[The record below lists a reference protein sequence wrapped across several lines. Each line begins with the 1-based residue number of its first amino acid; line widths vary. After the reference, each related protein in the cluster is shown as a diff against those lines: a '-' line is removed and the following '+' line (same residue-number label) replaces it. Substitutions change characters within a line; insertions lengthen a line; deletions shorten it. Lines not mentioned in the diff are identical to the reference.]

1 MLLKKLAL
9 GLFKKSIDLTVV
21 NAISPKTPVVY
32 ICNHT
37 SFADGAILASCL
49 DNPVFVV
56 HKDLARSKR
65 YTSVLKFIDHVL
77 VSPDNPMAVRQVF
90 RYIKQDRNVV
100 VFPEGRLTVTG
111 SLMKVYPGAA
121 YLALKAQ
128 VPIIPLHID
137 GLVASIYSKLKG
149 DKPKKIR
156 PCITL
161 LYGEP
166 IAPVKDFSK
175 RKHLIQSTQML
186 KQQMTSLAF
195 QALNRVDSLHE
206 GLLNAIKRF
215 SGARPALEELNLDTV
230 SYSKFYLMSQGLGF
244 YLQKLVSSSTFGVFM
259 PNASA
264 SAALLF
270 ASSIVNKTPAML
282 NYSMGKDPFISC
294 LKTAKIS
301 EVVTSRKFIEV
312 GGLQRFVGYM
322 QEANVKVIYLEDIK
336 ARAQTQDKLKILFR
350 SFCKYEAPKAQD
362 RNVILFTS
370 GSEGL
375 PKGVVLSHKAI
386 LSNVSQIRAIVD
398 ISVNDKIFNAMP
410 LFHSFGLTAG
420 TILPLMTG
428 AKLVLYPS
436 PLHYK
441 KIPEFVYDKD
451 CTVLFGT
458 NTFLSKYAKEANP
471 YDFFRLRYVVAG
483 AEKVLDS
490 TRNTWFE
497 KFGIRIFEGY
507 GATECAPVLCVNTPG
522 ANKFGTVGKF
532 LPHISY
538 ILEPV
543 PGVDAAINCK
553 AGKLIVAGPNMYS
566 AYLRPNKT
574 PSLEIAGSQYD
585 TGDIVEIDEDGFV
598 KILGRAK
605 RFVKI
610 AGEMVSLESIEK
622 TAALCSTQLC
632 AAVGISTKEGER
644 VVLYTQDIELTK
656 EKINSVIAS
665 QGLSKLWSPFKL
677 EFLADVPLLGTG
689 KTDYQ
694 TLTQLAK
701 KYE

>member
-1 MLLKKLAL
+1 MMLKKIAL
-9 GLFKKSIDLTVV
+9 SLFKKSIDLTII
-21 NAISPKTPVVY
+21 NLNKPTTPVVY

-77 VSPDNPMAVRQVF
+77 VSPENPMAVRQVF
-90 RYIKQDRNVV
+90 KYIKQGRNIVI
-100 VFPEGRLTVTG
+100 FPEGRLTVTG

-137 GLVASIYSKLKG
+137 GLVASIYSKLRG

-161 LYGEP
+161 LSGDP
-166 IAPVKDFSK
+166 IAPIMGFSK
-175 RKHLIQSTQML
+175 RKHLEQSTQLL

-195 QALNRVDSLHE
+195 KALNRVDSLHE
-206 GLLNAIKRF
+206 GLLNAINRF
-215 SGARPALEELNLDTV
+215 SGKRPALEELNLDTV
-230 SYSKFYLMSQGLGF
+230 SYNKFYLMAQGLGF
-244 YLQKLVSSSTFGVFM
+244 YIQKLVTSSTFGVFM

-282 NYSMGKDPFISC
+282 NYSMGKEPFLSC
-294 LKTAKIS
+294 LKTANIS

-312 GGLQRFVGYM
+312 GGLQRFISYM
-322 QEANVKVIYLEDIK
+322 KEANVKVIFLEDIK
-336 ARAQTQDKLKILFR
+336 SMTSKADKLKILFR
-350 SFCKYEAPKAQD
+350 SLTKYEAPKTQD

-375 PKGVVLSHKAI
+375 PKGVILSHKAI
-386 LSNVSQIRAIVD
+386 LSNVSQIRSIVD

-428 AKLVLYPS
+428 SKLVLYPS

-483 AEKVLDS
+483 AEKVMES

-532 LPHISY
+532 LPDIEY
-538 ILEPV
+538 TLEPV
-543 PGVDAAINCK
+543 PGVDASVGCK
-553 AGKLIVAGPNMYS
+553 AGKLVVSGPNMYS

-574 PSLEIAGSQYD
+574 PAIEYASSSYD
-585 TGDIVEIDEDGFV
+585 TGDIVEIDAEGFV

-622 TAALCSTQLC
+622 TAALCSSVLC
-632 AAVGISTKEGER
+632 AAVGVSTKDGER
-644 VVLYTQDIELTK
+644 VVLFTQDLELTK
-656 EKINSVIAS
+656 EKIAQVITS
-665 QGLSKLWSPFKL
+665 QGLSKLWQPFKI
-677 EFLADVPLLGTG
+677 EYISEIPLLGTG

-694 TLTQLAK
+694 SLTQIAK

>member
-9 GLFKKSIDLTVV
+9 GLFKKSIDLTVL
-21 NAISPKTPVVY
+21 NLKKPSSPVVY

-77 VSPDNPMAVRQVF
+77 VSPENPMAVRQVF
-90 RYIKQDRNVV
+90 KYIKQGRNVV

-137 GLVASIYSKLKG
+137 GLVASIYSKLRG

-161 LYGEP
+161 LSGDP
-166 IAPVKDFSK
+166 IAPIIGFSK
-175 RKHLIQSTQML
+175 RKDLESSTQVL
-186 KQQMTSLAF
+186 KQQMTTLAF
-195 QALNRVDSLHE
+195 QALNRVDSLHD
-206 GLLNAIKRF
+206 GLLKAIKRF
-215 SGARPALEELNLDTV
+215 SGSRPALEELNLDTI

-244 YLQKLVSSSTFGVFM
+244 YLQKLVSSDTFGVFM

-270 ASSIVNKTPAML
+270 SSSIINKTPAML
-282 NYSMGKDPFISC
+282 NYSMGKEPFLSC
-294 LKTAKIS
+294 LKTANIS

-312 GGLQRFVGYM
+312 GGLQRFISYM
-322 QEANVKVIYLEDIK
+322 QEAQVKVIYLEDIK
-336 ARAQTQDKLKILFR
+336 SMATKLDKLKILSR
-350 SFCKYEAPKAQD
+350 SLTKYEAPLAQD
-362 RNVILFTS
+362 RNIILFTS

-386 LSNVSQIRAIVD
+386 LSNVSQIRSIVD

-532 LPHISY
+532 LPAIEYS
-538 ILEPV
+538 LEAV
-543 PGVDAAINCK
+543 PGVEAAPGCK
-553 AGKLIVAGPNMYS
+553 AGKLVVSGPNMYS
-566 AYLRPNKT
+566 AYLRPNKS
-574 PSLEIAGSQYD
+574 PALEPATNSYD
-585 TGDIVEIDEDGFV
+585 TGDIVEVDSEGFV
-598 KILGRAK
+598 RILGRAK

-610 AGEMVSLESIEK
+610 AGEMVSLESVEK
-622 TAALCSTQLC
+622 TAASCSDALC
-632 AAVGISTKEGER
+632 AAVGVSTKDGER
-644 VVLYTQDIELTK
+644 VVLFTQDIDLTK
-656 EKINSVIAS
+656 EKISTAIAT
-665 QGLSKLWSPFKL
+665 QGLSKLWQPFKIEYL
-677 EFLADVPLLGTG
+677 SEIPLLGTG

-694 TLTQLAK
+694 SLSKLAK